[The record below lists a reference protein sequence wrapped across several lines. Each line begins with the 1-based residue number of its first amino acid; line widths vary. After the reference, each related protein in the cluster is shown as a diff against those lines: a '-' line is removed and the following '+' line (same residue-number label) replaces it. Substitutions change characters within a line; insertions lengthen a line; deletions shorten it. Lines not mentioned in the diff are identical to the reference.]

1 MNNLQLPQKD
11 MEKEI
16 SQLESF
22 IKSDID
28 ARELKRAIAVRMALE
43 GKLYHEISKVL
54 GVSEFFVGY
63 WKKIFKTQ
71 RVEGIKLGYKGSPG
85 YLTERQ
91 TDVVVE
97 WLKHKQYWNLEE
109 LVTYVE
115 QEFGVSYKSKQS
127 YYELFAAANIS
138 WNKTQK
144 INPKSD
150 DELVKK
156 KREEIN
162 EILSKNKAGIESGE
176 IIVLFLDECHLL
188 HGDLTG
194 YVWGLSDRRI
204 EIPITNERERQTYF
218 GALNYQ
224 NQQFHVQSHPS
235 GDGKSTVKFIKYLQ
249 DKYKGRRI
257 ILIWDGASYH
267 KYGEFRDFLS
277 TVNSDKEPENWSI
290 TCILFAPNAPQQNP
304 VEDIW
309 LQAKNFLRKYW
320 YLCRSFKIIKFLFEF
335 FTKEHKFDFPKIHQY
350 CT

>member
-1 MNNLQLPQKD
+1 

-16 SQLESF
+16 PQLESF

-43 GKLYHEISKVL
+43 GKLYHKISKIL
-54 GVSEFFVGY
+54 GVTKFFVGY

-71 RVEGIKLGYKGSPG
+71 GIEGIKLGYKGSQG

-97 WLKHKQYWNLEE
+97 WLKNKEYWNLEE

-127 YYELFAAANIS
+127 YYEELFAAANIS
-138 WNKTQK
+138 WKKTQK

-150 DELVKK
+150 EELVKK

-162 EILSKNKAGIESGE
+162 DILFKNKAGIESGE

-194 YVWGLSDRRI
+194 YVWGQSQIRI
-204 EIPITNERERQTYF
+204 EVPITNEKDRQTYF

-224 NQQFHVQSHPS
+224 SKEFHIQSHPS

-249 DKYKGRRI
+249 NKYKNRKL

-267 KYGEFRDFLS
+267 KYGEFREFLLEL
-277 TVNSDKEPENWSI
+277 NGDKEPENWSI

-320 YLCRSFKIIKFLFEF
+320 YLCRSFKIVKFLERF
-335 FTKEHKFDFPKIHQY
+335 FTKEHKFDFPKIRQY
-350 CT
+350 TYKQKII